1 LEVSVSLFLRNVAK
15 RFGDHVIFEQ
25 LNLELHPGER
35 VALLGRNGS
44 GKTTL
49 LRILT
54 GLDRPDA
61 GEVSKL
67 GSVAYLAQ
75 RGDLETGRLREAILP
90 ESILALKTELEA
102 AQIALLEPS
111 SDNLERFSSAEEAFR
126 IAGGYDLETRAL
138 EVLAGLELDGDAVTG
153 ALSGGQTR
161 RALLARLLLQP
172 AQYYLLDEPTNHL
185 DEPSIAWL
193 EAWIKDSDAAFLIVS
208 HDRAFLDATVTRC
221 WELER
226 GKLNEY
232 PGNYT
237 QAMQEKRT
245 RLEAA
250 KIAYQQH
257 SRKVQ
262 QLEEQVQQ
270 AAQQA
275 SRAENKNR
283 MGNRDAM
290 TASHLANRAAHK
302 SGRRALALEKRIEHM
317 GELEKPFEDR
327 FMTRIRLEPAAHG
340 PNEILMLEDVTLTRG
355 ARVILEGVSLHLR
368 RGERVALTGP
378 NGGGKST
385 LLAGILGHL
394 EPSTGSIRRGVGLT
408 LYWAGQ
414 NTEELNVYDTLEDAL
429 LGANPDLETREVYAL
444 LASLGLPKDPQRPV
458 SSLSGGQRTR
468 LSLARLSV
476 TRAHLLVLDEPTN
489 NLDTDAIEAL
499 EQLLTGFA
507 GTVLFASHDRRLVQT
522 VATKIW
528 RVEHSRVNEARLED

>member
-1 LEVSVSLFLRNVAK
+1 LEVSVSLRARNVAK
-15 RFGDHVIFEQ
+15 RFGDHVIFES
-25 LNLELHPGER
+25 LHFELHAGER

-49 LRILT
+49 LRMLA

-61 GEVSKL
+61 GDVTRH

-75 RGDLETGRLREAILP
+75 RGDLEAIRLRDAVLP
-90 ESILALKTELEA
+90 ESHLALKAELEA
-102 AQIALLEPS
+102 AQIALAEPS
-111 SDNLERFSSAEEAFR
+111 NENLERFSSAEEAFR
-126 IAGGYDLETRAL
+126 VALGYDLEARAS
-138 EVLAGLELDGDAVTG
+138 EVLAGLELDGDVNG
-153 ALSGGQTR
+153 AMLSGGQTR

-172 AQYYLLDEPTNHL
+172 AAYYLLDEPTNHL

-193 EAWIKDSDAAFLIVS
+193 EAWINTSSAAFLIVS

-221 WELER
+221 DELER

-237 QAMQEKRT
+237 AAMQEKRT

-257 SRKVQ
+257 TRKVR
-262 QLEEQVQQ
+262 QLEEQAAL

-283 MGNRDAM
+283 VGNRDAM
-290 TASHLANRAAHK
+290 TASHLANRGAHK
-302 SGRRALALEKRIEHM
+302 SGRRALALEKRISHM
-317 GELEKPFEDR
+317 GELEKPFEDP
-327 FMTRIRLEPAAHG
+327 FMTRIQLEAGAHG
-340 PNEILMLEDVTLTRG
+340 PNEVLTLEGVTLTRG
-355 ARVILEGVSLHLR
+355 ARVILERVRLHLR

-394 EPSTGSIRRGVGLT
+394 EPSAGSIRHGVGLN

-429 LGANPDLETREVYAL
+429 LGANPDLETRAVYAL
-444 LASLGLPKDPQRPV
+444 LASLGLPKDPKRAV

-489 NLDTDAIEAL
+489 NLDVDAIEAL
-499 EQLLTGFA
+499 ERLLIDYP
-507 GTVLFASHDRRLVQT
+507 GTVLFASHDRRLVQN
-522 VATKIW
+522 VATKLW
-528 RVEHSRVNEARLED
+528 RVDDSGVTEVALEG